1 VPQTKS
7 KKKVNLAKL
16 ALAKPDLA
24 KNISRGEEIL
34 KAATSVFA
42 RYGYR
47 NADVQLIADEV
58 GIGKGTIYRNFPTK
72 QDLFFAC
79 VERGIK
85 HLDER
90 MMNCKDT
97 SLNIAPM
104 ERLKLAVRTYF
115 QFFEENA
122 DLVELF
128 IQERAEFRD
137 RQIMYLSHREQK
149 MDKSCQF
156 FTTLLQSEQT
166 RDLSVESLDTVF
178 MHTLYGTLITH
189 ASGRRDKP
197 LSIRAEDIIN
207 VIVMGL
213 LKHPS

>member
-1 VPQTKS
+1 MPE
-7 KKKVNLAKL
+7 
-16 ALAKPDLA
+16 A
-24 KNISRGEEIL
+24 KNLKTQTEKSAPAKTALRSEEIL

-47 NADVQLIADEV
+47 NADVQLIADEL

-79 VERGIK
+79 VDRGIK

-90 MMNCKDT
+90 MMYCKDL
-97 SLNIAPM
+97 SCDIEPI
-104 ERLKLAVRTYF
+104 ERLKLAIRTYF

-122 DLVELF
+122 DLIELF

-137 RQIMYLSHREQK
+137 RQVMYLSHREQK
-149 MDKSCQF
+149 MDKSREF
-156 FTTLLQSEQT
+156 FRVLLEHEKT
-166 RDLSVESLDTVF
+166 RDLSVETLDAVL

-189 ASGRRDKP
+189 ASGRREKS
-197 LSIRAEDIIN
+197 LSSRAEDIIN
-207 VIVMGL
+207 VVVMGL
-213 LKHPS
+213 LKNPS